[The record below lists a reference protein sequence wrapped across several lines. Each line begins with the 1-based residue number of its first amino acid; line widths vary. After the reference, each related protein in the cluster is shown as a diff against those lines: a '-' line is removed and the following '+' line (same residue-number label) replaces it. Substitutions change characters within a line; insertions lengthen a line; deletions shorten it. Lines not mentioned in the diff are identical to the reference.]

1 VCSLVEKAMNTPG
14 DLVLELSFVIDAPRP
29 EVFAAWTESKQL
41 RRWLA
46 PREFTLLDA
55 EMQPRKGGTW
65 RARMRAPE
73 GSEHTELG
81 TVCECIS
88 PAHLALTHAWLQE
101 DGKPGHE
108 TLVTVD
114 FDDEGGKTRVQ
125 FRQATFE
132 SKQSRDEHGEGWL
145 SAFGLLAELFGGT
158 LSHVTFGRPGVPGEL
173 MQAAKPYVEL
183 AKAQLG
189 VAQKIDRKDATG
201 FDRNG

>member
-1 VCSLVEKAMNTPG
+1 VENAMNTP
-14 DLVLELSFVIDAPRP
+14 DDHVLELSFVIDAPRH
-29 EVFAAWTESKQL
+29 EVFAAWTHPEQL

-46 PREFTLLDA
+46 PREFTLLYA
-55 EMQPRKGGTW
+55 EMQARKGGAW
-65 RARMRAPE
+65 RARMRAPA

-81 TVCECIS
+81 TVRECIS
-88 PAHLALTHAWLQE
+88 PAHLTLTHAWLTE

-108 TLVTVD
+108 TLITVD
-114 FDDEGGKTRVQ
+114 FGDEGGKTRVQ

-132 SKQSRDEHGEGWL
+132 SKQSRDQHGEGWL

-183 AKAQLG
+183 AKVHLG
-189 VAQKIDRKDATG
+189 AAQKIERKDASG
-201 FDRNG
+201 FDRKG

>member
-1 VCSLVEKAMNTPG
+1 LSRCSLVEDAMNTPD

-29 EVFAAWTESKQL
+29 EVFAACTESKQL

-55 EMQPRKGGTW
+55 EMQPRKGGAW

-81 TVCECIS
+81 AVRECTS
-88 PAHLALTHAWLQE
+88 PTHLTLTHAWLQE
-101 DGKPGHE
+101 DGRPGHE

-114 FDDEGGKTRVQ
+114 FGDDGGKTRVQ

-132 SKQSRDEHGEGWL
+132 SKQSRDQHGEGWL
-145 SAFGLLAELFGGT
+145 S
-158 LSHVTFGRPGVPGEL
+158 
-173 MQAAKPYVEL
+173 
-183 AKAQLG
+183 
-189 VAQKIDRKDATG
+189 
-201 FDRNG
+201 